1 MTVPG
6 TSIPG
11 TFNARD
17 LGGLRTR
24 DGAVRPGLM
33 WRSDAPVELG
43 AAGRSALRR
52 MRVALAVDLREP
64 VERQLDPA
72 DLAGL
77 PIRLEEQPILDGD
90 LDDVRD
96 LSLSDLY
103 VVLLETR
110 GPALAAAIARLAGA
124 AGAPALFFCSAGKD
138 RTGLVSAL
146 LLDSVGVVSEDIV
159 ADYAL
164 TGENLRGPFRE
175 AIEARA
181 TAAGI
186 SEQELA
192 VKIGAP
198 PEAMWRVLD
207 WLGEHHGGAAGYLR
221 AHGVSAAELESLRR
235 HLVDRR
241 LALAG

>member
-1 MTVPG
+1 M
-6 TSIPG
+6 
-11 TFNARD
+11 
-17 LGGLRTR
+17 RT
-24 DGAVRPGLM
+24 GVV

-52 MRVALAVDLREP
+52 MRVEVAVDLREP

-72 DLAGL
+72 DPAGL

-90 LDDVRD
+90 LDDVRN
-96 LSLSDLY
+96 LSLSELY
-103 VVLLETR
+103 LVLLETR
-110 GPALAAAIARLAGA
+110 GPAFASAIARLAGA

-138 RTGLVSAL
+138 RTGLVAAL
-146 LLDSVGVVSEDIV
+146 LLDSVGVLPEEVV

-164 TGENLRGPFRE
+164 TGENLRGPFRD

-181 TAAGI
+181 RAAGL

-198 PEAMWRVLD
+198 AEAMWQVLD
-207 WLGEHHGGAAGYLR
+207 WLRDRHGGAAGYLR
-221 AHGVSAAELESLRR
+221 SHGLSAVELDSLSR

-241 LALAG
+241 RALAG

>member
-6 TSIPG
+6 SALPG

-17 LGGLRTR
+17 LGGLRTP
-24 DGAVRPGLM
+24 DGAVRRGVV

-43 AAGRSALRR
+43 AAGRNALRG
-52 MRVALAVDLREP
+52 MRVELAIDLREP

-72 DLAGL
+72 DLGGL
-77 PIRLEEQPILDGD
+77 PIRIEEQPILDGD

-96 LSLSDLY
+96 LSLSELY

-110 GPALAAAIARLAGA
+110 GPAFASAIARLAGA

-138 RTGLVSAL
+138 RTGLVAAL
-146 LLDSVGVVSEDIV
+146 LLGSVGVLAEDVV

-164 TGENLRGPFRE
+164 TGENLRGPFRD

-181 TAAGI
+181 KAAGL

-207 WLGEHHGGAAGYLR
+207 WLRERHGGAAAYLL
-221 AHGVSAAELESLRR
+221 AHGLSAAELDSLRR
-235 HLVDRR
+235 HLVDPR

>member
-1 MTVPG
+1 MTVHG
-6 TSIPG
+6 SAIPG

-24 DGAVRPGLM
+24 DAAVRTGVL
-33 WRSDAPVELG
+33 WRSDALIELGTAGRTALARLGVEL
-43 AAGRSALRR
+43 AI
-52 MRVALAVDLREP
+52 DLREP
-64 VERQLDPA
+64 VERRLDPA

-77 PIRLEEQPILDGD
+77 PIRLEQQPILEGD
-90 LDDVRD
+90 LEDVRE
-96 LSLSDLY
+96 LSISELY

-110 GPALAAAIARLAGA
+110 GAAFASAIARLARADGA
-124 AGAPALFFCSAGKD
+124 RAIFFCSAGKD

-146 LLDSVGVVSEDIV
+146 LLDAVGVLPEEIV

-164 TGENLRGPFRE
+164 TGENLRGPFRD

-181 TAAGI
+181 RAAGI

-198 PEAMWRVLD
+198 AEAMWQVLD
-207 WLGEHHGGAAGYLR
+207 WLRERSGGGAGYLR
-221 AHGVSAAELESLRR
+221 ANGLSASELDSLRR
-235 HLVDRR
+235 HLIDPR